1 MVAKRVEDERMKV
14 DDVAGEHAPGAPP
27 DEVEQ
32 ARGAAPE
39 TAQPSAADGDTI
51 TEVDVLRRELKGAH
65 EALEAARSEIE
76 ELKDRVLRA
85 RADLDNARKRAG
97 GDVERAFDAGLDA
110 AIHPVLVV
118 YDDLT
123 RALQAAEVGDPA
135 SIVPGVRSV
144 RETLER
150 QLSSLGIERVGEVG
164 ETFDPDRHEALS
176 VVPADGD
183 AKPGTVADV
192 FEAGFMR
199 SGRLVRAAR
208 VVVYDGA

>member
-1 MVAKRVEDERMKV
+1 MAAKRVEDERMKA
-14 DDVAGEHAPGAPP
+14 DVAGEHPPEGPP
-27 DEVEQ
+27 DE
-32 ARGAAPE
+32 
-39 TAQPSAADGDTI
+39 GDAI
-51 TEVDVLRRELKGAH
+51 TEVDVLRRELTAAH

-183 AKPGTVADV
+183 AQPGTVADV